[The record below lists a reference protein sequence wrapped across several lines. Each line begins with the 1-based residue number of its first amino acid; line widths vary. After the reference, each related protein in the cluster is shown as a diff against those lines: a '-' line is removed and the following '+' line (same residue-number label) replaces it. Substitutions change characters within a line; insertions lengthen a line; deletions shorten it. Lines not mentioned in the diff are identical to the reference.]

1 MKINLGCGGIYK
13 KGYLNL
19 DGYNSNIADKKMS
32 AYDLKIKD
40 NTAEKIIASQ
50 LIEHLGIIGSIHC
63 ISECFR
69 VLKPQGKLI
78 IETPDIKTAFKK
90 YVNGDYKTQKNLLP
104 WIFGIETPG
113 MTHKL
118 CFPEDLLVE
127 ILKDNGFIKI
137 KKELYEIDEFE
148 PVLKIEC
155 EKKKN
160 YKPYQLISNVRKTL
174 LKKHIFDLKN
184 QIKSLE
190 IEFLINKFPEKI
202 DKILKKQ
209 NIETIEEIII
219 KSCIRNP
226 EITLVLLDEIIK
238 NKIFNKKQMHKY
250 TKIVSKL
257 VEINF
262 PHILCHILKDTAG
275 FVGEQK
281 RLVQTIETIGKTS
294 IINLLDES
302 KQKSTIVSLKKTKKE
317 PTDINRID
325 FFSEKMLILKSNRFF
340 QQAAKNFIQKKYDK
354 AEEKFKLSICFNRNQ
369 ILSYWNLGRIKI
381 LKNKK
386 TQAEKYY
393 DEALSI
399 VNKLEI
405 KDKDILKKKIKKEKS
420 SEKIDRPLFYLDEVI
435 VN

>member
-19 DGYNSNIADKKMS
+19 DGYNINIADKKMS
-32 AYDLKIKD
+32 VYDLKIKD
-40 NTAEKIIASQ
+40 NTAEEIIASQ

-69 VLKPQGKLI
+69 VLKPEGKLI
-78 IETPDIKTAFKK
+78 IETPDIKTAFKE
-90 YVNGDYKTQKNLLP
+90 YADGDYKTQKNLLP

-127 ILKDNGFIKI
+127 ILKDNGFVKI
-137 KKELYEIDEFE
+137 KKEFYEIDEFE

-155 EKKKN
+155 EKTKN
-160 YKPYQLISNVRKTL
+160 YKSYQLISNVRKNL
-174 LKKHIFDLKN
+174 LKKNIFDLKN

-209 NIETIEEIII
+209 KIETIEEIII
-219 KSCIRNP
+219 KSGIRNP
-226 EITLVLLDEIIK
+226 EIALVLLNEIIK
-238 NKIFNKKQMHKY
+238 NKIFNKKQMQKY
-250 TKIVSKL
+250 IEIASKL
-257 VEINF
+257 VEIDF
-262 PHILCHILKDTAG
+262 PSILCYILRKTAG
-275 FVGEQK
+275 FAGEQK
-281 RLVQTIETIGKTS
+281 RLIQTIETIGKTS

-302 KQKSTIVSLKKTKKE
+302 KQKSTIVSLGKIKE
-317 PTDINRID
+317 KLTDTDRID
-325 FFSEKMLILKSNRFF
+325 FFSEKILILKSNKLF

-354 AEEKFKLSICFNRNQ
+354 AEEKFKLSVCFNRDQ
-369 ILSYWNLGRIKI
+369 VLSYWNLGRIKI
-381 LKNKK
+381 LTNKK

-393 DEALSI
+393 DDVLSI
-399 VNKLEI
+399 INKLEI
-405 KDKDILKKKIKKEKS
+405 KDKDIIKKKIKKEKS
-420 SEKIDRPLFYLDEVI
+420 SEKNDSPLFSLDEII